1 LNNVAD
7 WLNPA
12 NNGSQVFELQNIQ
25 ILADSYTIDEAVQN
39 SFMSAMLRNRV
50 LSLPV
55 YTVYSMV
62 QNIPSGATSY
72 TFSSVRAFSRLA
84 QIWIH
89 FRKDGPLSSSFI
101 CPGNLPG
108 EAVDDE
114 IKELKNTAVPQRRV
128 SIGPKN
134 WQDPQPLSTAAE
146 YYYNLTKALGHQPNV
161 TRHDFE
167 HNTFAM
173 VFDVKRNP
181 HDPTSALSTRSGEMI
196 HVQLTNLT
204 VNAATEVHLSLVAFG
219 VVGIRES
226 GITLLT

>member
-1 LNNVAD
+1 
-7 WLNPA
+7 
-12 NNGSQVFELQNIQ
+12 
-25 ILADSYTIDEAVQN
+25 
-39 SFMSAMLRNRV
+39 
-50 LSLPV
+50 
-55 YTVYSMV
+55 
-62 QNIPSGATSY
+62 
-72 TFSSVRAFSRLA
+72 
-84 QIWIH
+84 
-89 FRKDGPLSSSFI
+89 
-101 CPGNLPG
+101 LPG

-114 IKELKNTAVPQRRV
+114 IKELKNTAVPLRRV

-134 WQDPQPLSTAAE
+134 WQDPQPLSTASE

-181 HDPTSALSTRSGEMI
+181 QDPTSALSTRSGEMI

-204 VNAATEVHLSLVAFG
+204 ANAATEVYLTCVAFC

-226 GITLLT
+226 GISLLT